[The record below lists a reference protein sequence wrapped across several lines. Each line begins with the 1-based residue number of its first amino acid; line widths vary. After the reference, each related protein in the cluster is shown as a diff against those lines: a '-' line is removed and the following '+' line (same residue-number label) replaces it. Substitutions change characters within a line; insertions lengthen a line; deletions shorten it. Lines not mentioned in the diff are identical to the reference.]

1 MDKKFVR
8 HPRWNV
14 FYFNYAK
21 QGIHSLTVPEII
33 PPEDSSDG
41 LSQSIFKIYIAFNSG
56 ILLYYEA
63 KKIPTVK
70 VTANPR
76 RKLELR
82 DTSLPLHTSH
92 FFQLHV
98 DTISVMDILVRYYE
112 LEILWALKTAS
123 LAQLN
128 SQGTFILKFL
138 EQFEG
143 RLTFFHIAL
152 PPAKDWTARVS
163 LQIEIH

>member
-1 MDKKFVR
+1 MSGTQGEMFFILTMQNRVYILSLYLKVFHLKTVAMD
-8 HPRWNV
+8 
-14 FYFNYAK
+14 Y
-21 QGIHSLTVPEII
+21 HS
-33 PPEDSSDG
+33 
-41 LSQSIFKIYIAFNSG
+41 QFFKIYIAFNSG

-76 RKLELR
+76 RKLEMR

-98 DTISVMDILVRYYE
+98 DTISVMDTLVRYYE